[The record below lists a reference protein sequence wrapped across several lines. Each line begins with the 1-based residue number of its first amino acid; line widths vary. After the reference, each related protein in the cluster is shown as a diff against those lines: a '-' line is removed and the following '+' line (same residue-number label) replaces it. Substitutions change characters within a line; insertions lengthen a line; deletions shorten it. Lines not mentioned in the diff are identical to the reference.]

1 MRTDFKKKGD
11 FMINFRKAV
20 MVGCGFVGSAS
31 VFALMQSGLFSE
43 IAMIDADMDKA
54 EGEAMDISHG
64 IPFAKHM
71 RVYAGDY
78 DDVRDAGIVIVTA
91 GANQK
96 PDETRLDLVHKNVG
110 IFKSIIPEIAS
121 RDFKGI
127 LLVVANP
134 VDILTAVAQKLS
146 GLPEN
151 RVIGSGTV
159 LDTGRLKTRL
169 SEHLG
174 VDSRSI
180 HAFIIGEH
188 GDSEIAAFSSANV
201 SGIPLNNFCEMKGH
215 FNHDES
221 EKFIAED
228 VKNAAY
234 EIIQRKRATYFG
246 VAMAVKRICECI
258 VRDEKS
264 ILPVSTMMHGEQG
277 IEGVVLSMPCVVG
290 GDGIETQVP
299 IKLDED
305 EAKRLRESAA
315 ILKEI
320 IEKLDI

>member
-1 MRTDFKKKGD
+1 
-11 FMINFRKAV
+11 MINFRKAV

-159 LDTGRLKTRL
+159 LDTGRLKTRI
-169 SEHLG
+169 SDHLG
-174 VDSRSI
+174 VDSRSV

-201 SGIPLNNFCEMKGH
+201 SGIPLNDFCEMKGH

-277 IEGVVLSMPCVVG
+277 IEGVVLSIPCVVG

-305 EAKRLRESAA
+305 EAKRLRESAD
-315 ILKEI
+315 ILKGIMDE
-320 IEKLDI
+320 LDI

>member
-1 MRTDFKKKGD
+1 
-11 FMINFRKAV
+11 MINFRKAV

-64 IPFAKHM
+64 VPFAKQM
-71 RVYAGDY
+71 RVYAGNY

-169 SEHLG
+169 SAHLG

-188 GDSEIAAFSSANV
+188 GDSEIAVFSSANV
-201 SGIPLNNFCEMKGH
+201 SGIPLNDFCEMRGH
-215 FNHDES
+215 YSHDEA
-221 EKFIAED
+221 EKNIAEE

-277 IEGVVLSMPCVVG
+277 IDGVVLSMPCIVG
-290 GDGIETQVP
+290 SDGIENQVP

-305 EAKRLRESAA
+305 ELKRLRESAG
-315 ILKEI
+315 ILKGI
-320 IEKLDI
+320 IEELDI

>member
-1 MRTDFKKKGD
+1 MRTDFNEKGD
-11 FMINFRKAV
+11 FMVNFRKAV
-20 MVGCGFVGSAS
+20 MVGCGFVGSTS

-43 IAMIDADMDKA
+43 IAMIDADMDRA

-64 IPFAKHM
+64 IPFAKQM
-71 RVYAGDY
+71 RVYPGDY
-78 DDVRDAGIVIVTA
+78 DDVRDAGIVIITA

-201 SGIPLNNFCEMKGH
+201 SGIPLNDFCEMKGH

-221 EKFIAED
+221 EKYIAED

-234 EIIQRKRATYFG
+234 EIIQRKKATYFG

-277 IEGVVLSMPCVVG
+277 IDGVVLSMPCIVG
-290 GDGIETQVP
+290 RNGIESQVP
-299 IKLDED
+299 FKLDED
-305 EAKRLRESAA
+305 ELKRLIESAD
-315 ILKEI
+315 ILKGIMAE
-320 IEKLDI
+320 LDI

>member
-1 MRTDFKKKGD
+1 
-11 FMINFRKAV
+11 MINFRKAV

-64 IPFAKHM
+64 VPFAKQM
-71 RVYAGDY
+71 RVYAGNY

-96 PDETRLDLVHKNVG
+96 PDETRLDLVHKIVG

-169 SEHLG
+169 SAHLG

-188 GDSEIAAFSSANV
+188 GDSEIAVFSSANV
-201 SGIPLNNFCEMKGH
+201 SGIPLNDFCEMRGH
-215 FNHDES
+215 YSHDEA
-221 EKFIAED
+221 EKNIAEE

-277 IEGVVLSMPCVVG
+277 IDGVVLSMPCIVG
-290 GDGIETQVP
+290 SDGIETQVP

-305 EAKRLRESAA
+305 ELKRLRESAG
-315 ILKEI
+315 ILKGI
-320 IEKLDI
+320 IEELDI

>member
-1 MRTDFKKKGD
+1 
-11 FMINFRKAV
+11 MINFRKAV

-64 IPFAKHM
+64 IPFAKQM
-71 RVYAGDY
+71 RVYAGNY

-127 LLVVANP
+127 LLIVANP

-169 SEHLG
+169 SAHLG

-188 GDSEIAAFSSANV
+188 GDSEIAVFSSANV
-201 SGIPLNNFCEMKGH
+201 SGIPLNDFCEMRGH
-215 FNHDES
+215 YSHDEA
-221 EKFIAED
+221 EKNIAEE

-277 IEGVVLSMPCVVG
+277 IDGVVLSMPCIVG
-290 GDGIETQVP
+290 SDGIETQVP

-305 EAKRLRESAA
+305 ELKRLRESAG
-315 ILKEI
+315 ILKGI
-320 IEKLDI
+320 IEELDI